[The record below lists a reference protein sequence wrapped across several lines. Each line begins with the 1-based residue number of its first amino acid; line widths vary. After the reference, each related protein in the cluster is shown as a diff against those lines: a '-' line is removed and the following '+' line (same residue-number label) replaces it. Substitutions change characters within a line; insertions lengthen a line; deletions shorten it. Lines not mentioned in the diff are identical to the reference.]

1 MAVKAEFIG
10 APVVVDLIESVYFS
24 DLSQG
29 NPTAWFWDFGD
40 GETSTEQNPVHFFHT
55 YGRYT
60 VVLRVTDTITND
72 VIVKNYYITVKN
84 NISSF
89 GFVRG
94 HGPSLIF
101 D

>member
-40 GETSTEQNPVHFFHT
+40 GETSTEQNPVHFFPGSFLSCNHAYCVT
-55 YGRYT
+55 LPLPPSWGASLSQRDSPCRKKGLCYK
-60 VVLRVTDTITND
+60 VSHNVLKR
-72 VIVKNYYITVKN
+72 
-84 NISSF
+84 S
-89 GFVRG
+89 
-94 HGPSLIF
+94 
-101 D
+101 